1 MCYNIVMLTIVLA
14 RKVRFIMNMETK
26 NVIEKIKKA
35 VHQPLNFDD
44 FKSSC
49 TRENTNCFALAI
61 GSTVTADKTL
71 YRIGRISDKK
81 PLDEKFFSIEEVK
94 DLFLADLQALN
105 LRYESLDLHGKSQIL
120 AYTSGLKL
128 EENEHIVVMFV
139 QKMANNTIMDYHFL
153 RYDNRGWSE
162 IRRQFHQFVRDD
174 DISWPSNW
182 YDNLVGCYKI
192 TR

>member
-1 MCYNIVMLTIVLA
+1 MCYNIVMLTVVLA
-14 RKVRFIMNMETK
+14 RKVRFIMNMETE

-61 GSTVTADKTL
+61 GSTVTADRTF
-71 YRIGRISDKK
+71 YRLGRISGKK
-81 PLDEKFFSIEEVK
+81 PLDQDFFSIEEVK
-94 DLFLADLQALN
+94 DLFLADLEALD
-105 LRYESLDLHGKSQIL
+105 LKYESLALHGKSQIL

-128 EENEHIVVMFV
+128 QENEHIVVMFV

-174 DISWPSNW
+174 NISWPSNW
-182 YDNLVGCYKI
+182 YDKLVGVFKI

>member
-1 MCYNIVMLTIVLA
+1 MNI
-14 RKVRFIMNMETK
+14 ET
-26 NVIEKIKKA
+26 IEKIKKA
-35 VHQPLNFDD
+35 VHQPID
-44 FKSSC
+44 FKDFESTC

-61 GSTVTADKTL
+61 GSSVTADRTF
-71 YRIGRISDKK
+71 YRPGRISGKK
-81 PLDEKFFSIEEVK
+81 PLKQDFFSVEEVK
-94 DLFLADLQALN
+94 NLFLADLEALD
-105 LRYESLDLHGKSQIL
+105 LKYESLALHGKSQIL

-128 EENEHIVVMFV
+128 QENEHIVVMFV

-174 DISWPSNW
+174 NISWPSNW
-182 YDNLVGCYKI
+182 YDKLVGVFKI

>member
-1 MCYNIVMLTIVLA
+1 MCYNTVMLTVVLA

-35 VHQPLNFDD
+35 VHRPINFKD
-44 FKSSC
+44 FKSPC
-49 TRENTNCFALAI
+49 TRANTNCFALAI

-71 YRIGRISDKK
+71 YQLGRISGSKK
-81 PLDEKFFSIEEVK
+81 PLDERFFSIEEVK
-94 DLFLADLQALN
+94 DSFLADLEALD
-105 LRYESLDLHGKSQIL
+105 LKYESLALHGKSQIL

-128 EENEHIVVMFV
+128 QENEHIVVMFV
-139 QKMANNTIMDYHFL
+139 REMANNTIMDFHFL

-162 IRRQFHQFVRDD
+162 KIGLSYFSTGENV
-174 DISWPSNW
+174 SWPSNW
-182 YDNLVGCYKI
+182 YDKLVGVFKI

>member
-1 MCYNIVMLTIVLA
+1 
-14 RKVRFIMNMETK
+14 MNMKTK
-26 NVIEKIKKA
+26 NVIETIKEA
-35 VHQPLNFDD
+35 VHQPID
-44 FKSSC
+44 FKDFESTC

-61 GSTVTADKTL
+61 GSTVTSDKTL
-71 YRIGRISDKK
+71 YRPGRISGKK
-81 PLDEKFFSIEEVK
+81 PLNQDFFSIEEVK
-94 DLFLADLQALN
+94 DLFLADLEALD
-105 LRYESLDLHGKSQIL
+105 LKYESLALYGKNQIL
-120 AYTSGLKL
+120 AYTSGLRLK
-128 EENEHIVVMFV
+128 ENEHIVVMFV

-174 DISWPSNW
+174 NISWPSNW